1 MSGNKLRRLETWLKY
16 IHGVAGAVS
25 LPNGGCDEEN
35 CKAQIAVGEI
45 FNAVA
50 LAATGHTVDGPGPE
64 YDDVGT
70 ERLIVYVNQIDDGSW
85 LAHLI
90 WVSLGIWLA
99 LLFWVSPCPVARSR
113 YLGVSPGLAR
123 STEVGVSNILARSC
137 PLGVSQ
143 VLARSDVLGVSSFL
157 ALLPSISI
165 IVYTHPIVNIFQSGR
180 GKTPSPGRGYAYI
193 SRGR

>member
-85 LAHLI
+85 LAHLL
-90 WVSLGIWLA
+90 WEVSTLEKMGATGIIPGTSQTDAGVASGEVLTKWKAERDKLFPGIVFTHLGTDTLTRE
-99 LLFWVSPCPVARSR
+99 L
-113 YLGVSPGLAR
+113 PGA
-123 STEVGVSNILARSC
+123 A
-137 PLGVSQ
+137 
-143 VLARSDVLGVSSFL
+143 
-157 ALLPSISI
+157 
-165 IVYTHPIVNIFQSGR
+165 
-180 GKTPSPGRGYAYI
+180 
-193 SRGR
+193 